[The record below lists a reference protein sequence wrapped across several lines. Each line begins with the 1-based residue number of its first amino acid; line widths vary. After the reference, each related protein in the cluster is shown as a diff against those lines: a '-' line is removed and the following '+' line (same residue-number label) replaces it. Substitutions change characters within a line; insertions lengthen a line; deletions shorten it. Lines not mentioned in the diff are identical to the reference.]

1 MELNSNQSRSS
12 SSNNLDDTITHR
24 MPMLENSSNN
34 PILLELEENGFNT
47 HDEKA
52 GELINKDLKQ
62 INNLFALKLLF
73 ENPLNQFSP
82 GILRDSLVTLA
93 DPTPFD
99 YYDKLSVARL
109 ELHLR
114 IWVAVLEKICVTPM
128 CLSKELRDKV
138 YNSLA
143 KFAEIHKKTTLVMQ
157 KGIYNNY
164 KSGFNQFYQLQDNND
179 NENIIN
185 KRNYNIDFL
194 LIHLRDTLH
203 SLRDDET
210 WFQEV
215 IRRVRELLNAAFNF
229 GPSLATGVTP
239 KDIGS
244 LLSVLTQLRKGLSFK
259 YPVASY
265 YVDWRIMLIIRHN
278 LFNWS
283 GSISKKFQ
291 EMVLM
296 EYFWNY
302 LEKEWIDVADKS
314 ILDSQS
320 KFDEISIKLVKVLR
334 NTGSFINDL
343 AGNEP
348 LALPHTLWFGILD
361 LAQNLIQ
368 NSTRT
373 STHGLCYYL
382 AIESLN
388 RAPSSFIQ
396 FKAIE
401 ILFHLYKINNQMF
414 SVIEHDFDQYI
425 QKLSESN
432 STTDYSKKFKNL
444 LTFAKNKCSDDF
456 NLLNNNDIV
465 KGKEKGK
472 GKGKEKGK
480 WNQNIYSTS
489 EQIFKSDILKIIADE
504 MTCSIDQEPT
514 DQLCILKCQH
524 ILSFDNFK
532 KLKQKKCP
540 ECREKIEDNDI
551 RYLPQSVIY
560 KYLYPQFFEA
570 GHIFPS
576 IEIENSTNKQYDS
589 DSDDSEVDSEVDLL
603 LIKKKNILKAVKLN
617 SNISLQSIFQI
628 GNLKKQH
635 PKYRNAVKE
644 LKEKN
649 YNNAENWCKEFLKN
663 FPESYSIRC
672 ILAYT
677 YRCLNNYEQAHLYL
691 NEAIQLKEKKP
702 IAWCIRGEI
711 HFRQGNYGDAMN
723 DLQSSIRYKAKIKSL
738 YAIFGMIYYKQYLV
752 IPEYALKSIEI
763 VLQNDPN
770 NYLCLKYCANIY
782 ENKKRYA
789 DTLKMLDK
797 LLSINKKDSLI
808 LCYYGEILSN
818 MEKYED
824 AIKYFT
830 KANDMDPENIHNL
843 NKRATVY
850 FILQEYDKAL
860 LDLNKVI
867 KLDISNNLAYF
878 YKGLITYYRMGDIK
892 NSLLAFEKSI
902 LLNPGYNPQITN
914 YIDQHIKCITNIEL
928 KKYEDAEL
936 NLSRLFELNDDFSF
950 VYPLKKYSEFWSYLC
965 KSYKYEAIR
974 NYLDTTNNFNVYMF
988 KKYKVYFISNLY
1000 NLNKNY
1006 QFQEDDSNSS
1016 SGLVLSFKDNHSCSF
1031 RIDCY
1036 DLNSHIS
1043 ERYYNIVWKIDV
1055 KKINSPDVFI
1065 KFKLGGD
1072 FHKMECI
1079 LKYEDILELEGLG
1092 WIEYTSFN
1100 HIRLYALN
1108 FIKLSIETKENSIDM
1123 QVDYVRFIRTTAEEN
1138 NHKKWIH
1145 LPKLNH
1151 LLPLQ
1156 PNNNVPEA
1164 FADKYFSRMET
1175 ENLLELNDIIS
1186 NL

>member
-1 MELNSNQSRSS
+1 
-12 SSNNLDDTITHR
+12 
-24 MPMLENSSNN
+24 MLENSSNN
-34 PILLELEENGFNT
+34 SILLELKDNT
-47 HDEKA
+47 HDEEA
-52 GELINKDLKQ
+52 RELINKDLTQ
-62 INNLFALKLLF
+62 IKNLVALKLLF
-73 ENPLNQFSP
+73 ENPFNKFSP
-82 GILRDSLVTLA
+82 GILRNSLITLA

-114 IWVAVLEKICVTPM
+114 TWVAVLEKICITPM
-128 CLSKELRDKV
+128 RLSKELRDKV

-143 KFAEIHKKTTLVMQ
+143 KFAEIHKKTTQVMQ
-157 KGIYNNY
+157 DGIYNNY
-164 KSGFNQFYQLQDNND
+164 RSDFNQFNQLLDNNN
-179 NENIIN
+179 NENIAS

-210 WFQEV
+210 WFQE
-215 IRRVRELLNAAFNF
+215 IMRRTRELLKAAFSVASQVKSGGKPDNV
-229 GPSLATGVTP
+229 S
-239 KDIGS
+239 S
-244 LLSVLTQLRKGLSFK
+244 LLPVLTQLRKGLSFK

-265 YVDWRIMLIIRHN
+265 YVDWRIMLIIRQN
-278 LFNWS
+278 MSNWF
-283 GSISKKFQ
+283 GDINEKFQ

-302 LEKEWIDVADKS
+302 LEKEWIEVADKS

-334 NTGSFINDL
+334 NTGSLINDL

-401 ILFHLYKINNQMF
+401 ILFYLYKINNQMF

-432 STTDYSKKFKNL
+432 STADYSEKFKNL

-465 KGKEKGK
+465 KVKGK

-489 EQIFKSDILKIIADE
+489 DQIFKSDNILKIIANE
-504 MTCSIDQEPT
+504 MTCSIGQEPT
-514 DQLCILKCQH
+514 DQICILKCQH

-532 KLKQKKCP
+532 RLKQKKCP

-551 RYLPQSVIY
+551 KYLSQSVIY
-560 KYLYPQFFEA
+560 KYLYSQFFEA
-570 GHIFPS
+570 GHILPS
-576 IEIENSTNKQYDS
+576 IEIESSTNKQYDS
-589 DSDDSEVDSEVDLL
+589 DSADSEVDLIL
-603 LIKKKNILKAVKLN
+603 TKKKKILKAIKLN
-617 SNISLQSIFQI
+617 PNISLKSIFQI
-628 GNLKKQH
+628 GNSKKQH
-635 PKYRNAVKE
+635 PTYLSAIKE
-644 LKEKN
+644 LEEKN
-649 YNNAENWCKEFLKN
+649 YKNAEYWCKEFLKT
-663 FPESYSIRC
+663 FPKSYSMRC
-672 ILAYT
+672 ILGYT
-677 YRCLNNYEQAHLYL
+677 YRCLNDYEQARMYL
-691 NEAIQLKEKKP
+691 IEAIKLKEKKP
-702 IAWCIRGEI
+702 IAWYINGEI
-711 HFRQGNYGDAMN
+711 NFKLGNYYTALN
-723 DLQSSIRYKAKIKSL
+723 NLNNSISYNAKIRNVHIMLGISH
-738 YAIFGMIYYKQYLV
+738 YY
-752 IPEYALKSIEI
+752 INNFENALKNFEI
-763 VLQNDPN
+763 ALQNDPN
-770 NYLCLKYCANIY
+770 NYLYPKYCAHIY
-782 ENKKRYA
+782 EKQKRYA
-789 DTLKMLDK
+789 DTLKMLDR
-797 LLSINKKDSLI
+797 LLSINEKDSLI
-808 LCYYGEILSN
+808 LCYYGEILSE
-818 MEKYED
+818 MAKYKD
-824 AIKYFT
+824 AKKYFT
-830 KANDMDPENIHNL
+830 EAYEIDPENIHNL

-850 FILQEYDKAL
+850 FILQKYDKAL
-860 LDLNKVI
+860 LDFNKVI
-867 KLDISNNLAYF
+867 RSDISNSLAYL
-878 YKGLITYYRMGDIK
+878 YEGLITYYRMGDIK

-965 KSYKYEAIR
+965 KFYKYEAIR
-974 NYLDTTNNFNVYMF
+974 TNLDTTNKFNVYMF
-988 KKYKVYFISNLY
+988 KKYKVYFISNLKY
-1000 NLNKNY
+1000 YQFHKDY

-1031 RIDCY
+1031 RIDSY
-1036 DLNSHIS
+1036 DLIS
-1043 ERYYNIVWKIDV
+1043 YILGYYNIIWKINV
-1055 KKINSPDVFI
+1055 NRINSPDVYI
-1065 KFKLGGD
+1065 KFKLEGVS
-1072 FHKMECI
+1072 HKTECI

-1100 HIRLYALN
+1100 HIHLN
-1108 FIKLSIETKENSIDM
+1108 VSNYIELIKLSIETKKNSIDM
-1123 QVDYVRFIRTTAEEN
+1123 QVDYVRFIKSTAEEN
-1138 NHKKWIH
+1138 NHKKWMH
-1145 LPKLNH
+1145 LPKMDH

-1156 PNNNVPEA
+1156 PNNNVPEV
-1164 FADKYFSRMET
+1164 FADKYFSGMET